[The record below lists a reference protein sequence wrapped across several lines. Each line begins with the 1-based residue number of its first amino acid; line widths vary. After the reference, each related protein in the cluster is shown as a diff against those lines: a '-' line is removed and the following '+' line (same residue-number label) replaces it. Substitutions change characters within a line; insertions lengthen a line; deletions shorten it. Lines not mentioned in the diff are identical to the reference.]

1 MFYCHIYVPS
11 LWDRQWWI
19 PPSLVQVRRKGKH
32 QELPALLFLLHRPG
46 WRIRIQNGSRSRS
59 GIKIKD
65 QDQGLKSNQVLTL
78 FGNILFEN
86 ASVLPGSSHTETS
99 QLIFLTFQSSFLNL
113 CIALVSPSRA
123 AHQLPQ
129 PRLSAGFVRLAVA
142 ALDWKQHH
150 IITIKRIALVLKGV
164 KIEI

>member
-1 MFYCHIYVPS
+1 MVN
-11 LWDRQWWI
+11 
-19 PPSLVQVRRKGKH
+19 
-32 QELPALLFLLHRPG
+32 PAESCPG
-46 WRIRIQNGSRSRS
+46 SKEGETS
-59 GIKIKD
+59 GIASTALSPPPAWMKDQDPEWIKD

-99 QLIFLTFQSSFLNL
+99 QLIVLTFQSSFLNL

-129 PRLSAGFVRLAVA
+129 PRLSAGFVLLVVA
-142 ALDWKQHH
+142 ALD
-150 IITIKRIALVLKGV
+150 
-164 KIEI
+164 

>member
-1 MFYCHIYVPS
+1 MYLLCETVSGESCRVLSRFEG
-11 LWDRQWWI
+11 
-19 PPSLVQVRRKGKH
+19 RRN
-32 QELPALLFLLHRPG
+32 
-46 WRIRIQNGSRSRS
+46 IRDCQHCPLSSTGLDEGSRSRS

-142 ALDWKQHH
+142 ASD
-150 IITIKRIALVLKGV
+150 
-164 KIEI
+164 